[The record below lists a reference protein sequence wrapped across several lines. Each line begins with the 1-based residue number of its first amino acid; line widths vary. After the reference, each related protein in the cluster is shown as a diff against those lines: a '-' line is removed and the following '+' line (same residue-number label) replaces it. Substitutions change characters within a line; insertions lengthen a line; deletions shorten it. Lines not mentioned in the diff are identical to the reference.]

1 MSSRFASPALL
12 ALVLLEALVGAQTP
26 QPASQQ
32 PRPPFRTEANF
43 VRVDVFATVQGKPL
57 KDLTA
62 QDFDL
67 LEDGVPQKVAT
78 FEHVEVRTGAAQ
90 ELRQEPNTVTQA
102 RDALK
107 NPRARVFVL
116 FLDIQHVSMEGG
128 WQAREPLVR
137 LLDRVLGDEDLVGIM
152 TPKMAASEIVFAR
165 KTQVLQAGLRSR
177 WPWGERHTLEK
188 DDIEKA
194 YEACF
199 PPSLADR
206 AAGRA
211 TAELVRQLTDR
222 KRERATL
229 EALREVVTFLR
240 DEREERKAILT
251 VTEGWLLYRPDPRL
265 TDLRTTGENAG
276 RPIYEPI
283 PGPDPISVGPDGRLT
298 RAGRNSNVTKSEC
311 DADRVALAA
320 IDDDRYFRDLMD
332 DANRANASFY
342 TIDPRGLPV
351 FDAPIGPDPP
361 PGPVADYHN
370 LRARQDNMRVL
381 ANNTDGFAVLNSNDI
396 DKGLRRISDDLTSYY
411 LLGYYSTNTKLD
423 GKFRS
428 ISVKV
433 KRPDVAVRS
442 RRGYKAAT
450 ARDMATARAVAA
462 TTPPDLAP
470 RAPLDAALSNLAAI
484 APNAPVHAHAIAR
497 RGVPTA
503 IWVAGELPRASLTP
517 TTAIVTVSATGATNS
532 AEVKIGAGQK
542 GFIVLVMLKADASGP
557 IDVRMRVSVADG
569 SALTETIR
577 IDATSGLAM
586 PLMFRRGPS
595 TGNRLEAAAQP
606 QFSRTERVRLD
617 IPSEGET
624 VLTSA
629 RLLDR
634 NGTAIDYPIA
644 TTARTDSDGQRWLS
658 ADLTLAS
665 LAAGDYV
672 VELSANEHKV
682 LAAIRVTR

>member
-1 MSSRFASPALL
+1 MSSRFTLSTSIAL
-12 ALVLLEALVGAQTP
+12 ALTIGALAGAQAP
-26 QPASQQ
+26 QQPATQSQ
-32 PRPPFRTEANF
+32 PRPFRTEANF
-43 VRVDVFATVQGKPL
+43 VRVDVFATVQGKPV

-62 QDFDL
+62 LDFDL
-67 LEDGVPQKVAT
+67 REDGVPQKVST

-90 ELRQEPNTVTQA
+90 ELRQEPNTITEA
-102 RDALK
+102 RDALR

-116 FLDIQHVSMEGG
+116 FLDVSHVSVEGG

-152 TPKMAASEIVFAR
+152 TPKMAASDIVFAR

-188 DDIEKA
+188 DEIEKQ
-194 YEACF
+194 YQVCF
-199 PPSLADR
+199 PPSAADR
-206 AAGRA
+206 AAGVF
-211 TAELVRQLTDR
+211 TAELVRQLSDR

-229 EALREVVTFLR
+229 EALHEVVTFLR

-251 VTEGWLLYRPDPRL
+251 VTEGWLLYRPDPNL
-265 TDLRTTGENAG
+265 TKLREMGQG
-276 RPIYEPI
+276 PEPI
-283 PGPDPISVGPDGRLT
+283 PGPDPIGVGPDGRISK
-298 RAGRNSNVTKSEC
+298 ASRNTNVTKSEC

-361 PGPVADYHN
+361 PGPVADYQS
-370 LRARQDNMRVL
+370 LRTRQDNMRIL

-450 ARDMATARAVAA
+450 AREVEAVRAAATALP
-462 TTPPDLAP
+462 PPDLAP
-470 RAPLDAALSNLAAI
+470 RKPIDAALSALAVS
-484 APNAPVHAHAIAR
+484 PNAPVHTYAIAR

-503 IWVAGELPRASLTP
+503 VWVAGELPRPLAAD
-517 TTAIVTVSATGATNS
+517 TTAIVTVSTLGATNS
-532 AEVKIGAGQK
+532 AEVKIAAGQR
-542 GFIVLVMLKADASGP
+542 GFIIPVTLKVDASSP
-557 IDVRMRVSVADG
+557 VDVRMRVAAADG
-569 SALTETIR
+569 QALTESIR
-577 IDATSGLAM
+577 IDATSGLSM
-586 PLMFRRGPS
+586 PLMFRRGPA
-595 TGNRLEAAAQP
+595 TGNRLEPVGQAL
-606 QFSRTERVRLD
+606 FSRTERVRFD
-617 IPSEGET
+617 IPSEGEAT
-624 VLTSA
+624 LTGA

-634 NGTAIDYPIA
+634 AGSAIEFPIA
-644 TTARTDSDGQRWLS
+644 TSARTDPDGQRWLS

-665 LAAGDYV
+665 LAAGDYL
-672 VELSANEHKV
+672 VELSAGEQKV
-682 LAAIRVTR
+682 LTAIRITR